1 MAGRTDTPTPKTL
14 SDILRRERSRGFQ
27 NTAVIGGLDL
37 FLRRWTGVLGPLLG
51 DIASYSDLPPRLRE
65 EWATDTMRR
74 INALQVE
81 DDDAPQ
87 KTDSAVPPKTPRAKA
102 AQRPQRSVAVTPL
115 SLDTDVAQ
123 LAAVTKRNLPAL
135 QRMEI
140 SKIEDL
146 LFLFPHR
153 HNDFRDLLPV
163 RELVPG
169 EEQTVIATVREST
182 VSGQPRRRSTQ
193 AVLGDDT
200 GTFRVIWFGQ
210 GYLAKQLPPGT
221 RVAISGKPEQFR
233 GRLVFKSPVYEL
245 LRDQD
250 DMVHTGR
257 LVPIYQLT
265 EGLRQRTIRRIVKEA
280 LDRGLDNV
288 REHLP
293 DELKRRNDLMC
304 LREAISQMHYPES
317 EEAREEARRRL
328 AFDELFLMQLAVIRR
343 KQEWQE
349 AGRAIRHETD
359 SVALNSF
366 LTSLPYTLTG
376 AQYKVLDEIMADLGT
391 DRPMSR
397 LLQGDVGSGKTIVA
411 TAALLVAAL
420 NGYQGALMAPTE
432 ILAEQHFLNVT
443 KALSGLPITRGDD
456 SVISVSLQGHDKRIT
471 VGLLLGS
478 QSGKVKRETRE
489 MLADQEIDIVI
500 GTHALIQSSVEL
512 PRLSLAIVD
521 EQHRFGVTQRGALRD
536 KGLRPHLLAMSATPI
551 PRSLALTFYGD
562 LDVSTID
569 EMPPGRRPIR
579 TRLVDRDHRGSAY
592 EFVREEVREGR
603 QAFIVFPLIDESDAI
618 RVRAA
623 ANEFERLSSDVFPEL
638 RLGLLHG
645 RMGISEK
652 EEVMGRF
659 QNGELDILLSTAVV
673 EVGIDVPNAS
683 VMLIDGAERFGL
695 AQLHQFRGRV
705 GRGPHQ
711 SHCLLLSDAA
721 EGDAIDR
728 LKIIERVSDGFQL
741 AEEDLRLR
749 GPGDYFGTRQSGLP
763 LFKVARITDR
773 DILALARRE
782 ATDIREADP
791 GLSKEENLPLG
802 ARFNEYSSGFESV
815 IS

>member
-1 MAGRTDTPTPKTL
+1 MAGRTYTPTPNTL
-14 SDILRRERSRGFQ
+14 GDILREERSRGFK
-27 NTAVIGGLDL
+27 NTAVIGGLDV
-37 FLRRWTGVLGPLLG
+37 FLRRWADVFGPLLG
-51 DIASYSDLPPRLRE
+51 DIDSYSDLPPRLRE

-74 INALQVE
+74 INALRH
-81 DDDAPQ
+81 DNGDAPPV
-87 KTDSAVPPKTPRAKA
+87 TDAAGPPKTPAAKA
-102 AQRPQRSVAVTPL
+102 TRRPTRAPAKTPL
-115 SLDTDVAQ
+115 SLDTDVAE

-135 QRMEI
+135 QRMGM
-140 SKIEDL
+140 SNIEDL

-163 RELVPG
+163 DQLVPG
-169 EEQTVIATVREST
+169 EEQTVIATVLDAT
-182 VSGQPRRRSTQ
+182 VTGQPRRRSTQ
-193 AVLGDDT
+193 ATLGDDT

-221 RVAISGKPEQFR
+221 RLSISGKPEMFR
-233 GRLVFKSPVYEL
+233 GRLVFKSPDQEV

-257 LVPIYQLT
+257 LVPIYPLT

-280 LDRGLDNV
+280 LDRGLGNV

-293 DELKRRNDLMC
+293 DALSRRNGLMP
-304 LREAISQMHYPES
+304 LPKAIAQMHYPDSGEDY
-317 EEAREEARRRL
+317 EEARRRL
-328 AFDELFLMQLAVIRR
+328 AFDELFLMQLAVIGR
-343 KQEWQE
+343 KQDWQE
-349 AGRAIRHETD
+349 AGRAVKHESD
-359 SVALNSF
+359 SVALNTF

-376 AQYKVLDEIMADLGT
+376 AQNRVLGEIMADLGT

-411 TAALLVAAL
+411 IAALLVAAL

-443 KALSGLPITRGDD
+443 KALSGLPLVRGDD
-456 SVISVSLQGHDKRIT
+456 SVISVSLKGHDKQIT

-478 QSGKVKRETRE
+478 QTGRVKRETRE
-489 MLADQEIDIVI
+489 LLAGREIDIVI

-569 EMPPGRRPIR
+569 EMPPGRRQIR
-579 TRLVDRDHRGSAY
+579 TRLVDRDHRDEAY
-592 EFVREEVREGR
+592 EFVREEVRDGR

-618 RVRAA
+618 KVRAA

-645 RMGISEK
+645 RMNISEK

-659 QNGELDILLSTAVV
+659 QGGELDILLSTAVV

-711 SHCLLLSDAA
+711 SHCLLLSNAA
-721 EGDAIDR
+721 EGEAINR
-728 LKIIERVSDGFQL
+728 LKIVERVSDGFQL

-763 LFKVARITDR
+763 LFKAARMTDG

-782 ATDIREADP
+782 ATDIRKADP
-791 GLSKEENLPLG
+791 GLSKEENLVLA
-802 ARFNEYSSGFESV
+802 ARFNEYTSGIESA